1 MSVPPP
7 RVSPSRNPLTRAADS
22 FKPSGLPAVVRR
34 NYARELPAS
43 ALLALGRAAFEG
55 SVIAGVARVAYEGR
69 VEDTLLNF
77 AVAAIAAAPAAANI
91 LNFLWVRLAH
101 GLNKTVFLAAVQAG
115 VVACIIGLAAMP
127 VSPAG
132 LMGTIALVFVAWTC
146 WSGFTAVR
154 TTVWRA
160 NYPREVRASIA
171 SKFAAI
177 QTLILG
183 VSGISVGWVMDLEI
197 LATWGIEPTTVFRVY
212 LLSCAVFAALSVG
225 VMSGIRVR
233 QHKRLL
239 RAEREASADNT
250 GPTVNPIGVIALLL
264 EDKRYGVYQLN
275 QFLLGL
281 GNLMLFPLMPIMLR
295 ERFDAGYDTIILLSG
310 SLGLVVT
317 PLALPIWAKLLDGF
331 HIVRFR
337 AFHSWLFVINFMLLI
352 VAVALQLK
360 ELLYVVVAI
369 KGVTMAGGVLAWQL
383 GHHDFA
389 PASRASEYMGVHV
402 TLTGVRGIVGP
413 VAAVWLYTELTGIN
427 PELGTVVL
435 GVCLVLVT
443 LAAIGFTWMNAAMD
457 LTPVDDRPPA
467 NSKTQ
472 GAAPVSRAES

>member
-1 MSVPPP
+1 M
-7 RVSPSRNPLTRAADS
+7 
-22 FKPSGLPAVVRR
+22 PAVVRR
-34 NYARELPAS
+34 NYTRELPAS

-69 VEDTLLNF
+69 VEDKLLNF

-101 GLNKTVFLAAVQAG
+101 GLNKTVFLAAVQSA

-132 LMGTIALVFVAWTC
+132 LVGTIVFVFIAWTC

-160 NYPREVRASIA
+160 NYPRDVRASIA

-177 QTLILG
+177 QTLLIGGAGIL
-183 VSGISVGWVMDLEI
+183 VGWVMSIDV
-197 LATWGIEPTTVFRVY
+197 LAKLSIEPTTVFRVY
-212 LLSCAVFAALSVG
+212 LLLCAVFAALSVG

-250 GPTVNPIGVIALLL
+250 GPTINPIGVISLLL
-264 EDKRYGVYQLN
+264 EDKRYGLYQVN

-281 GNLMLFPLMPIMLR
+281 GNLMLFPLMPILLR

-317 PLALPIWAKLLDGF
+317 PLALPIWAKLLDGV

-337 AFHSWLFVINFMLLI
+337 AFHSWLFVINFVLLMF
-352 VAVALQLK
+352 AVGF
-360 ELLYVVVAI
+360 EIRGLLYACVTI

-413 VAAVWLYTELTGIN
+413 VLAVGLYTALTDISPG
-427 PELGTVVL
+427 LGTVVL
-435 GVCLVLVT
+435 GVCLLFVLIS
-443 LAAIGFTWMNAAMD
+443 AIGFTWMNAKMD
-457 LTPVDDRPPA
+457 LTPVDDRLPA
-467 NSKTQ
+467 DSKTL
-472 GAAPVSRAES
+472 GAAPVSRADS